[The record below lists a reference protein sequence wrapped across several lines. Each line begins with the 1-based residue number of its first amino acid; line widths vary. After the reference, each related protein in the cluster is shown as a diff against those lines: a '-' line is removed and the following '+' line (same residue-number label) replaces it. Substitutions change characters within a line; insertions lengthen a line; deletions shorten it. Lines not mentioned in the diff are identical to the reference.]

1 MEDKCCGYLTN
12 DYESTEERIFEEIFE
27 FPALVKDKGDKLIV
41 TFYGNYNER
50 HKNAVLKMMQK
61 NDEAERNV
69 PIPWLGNRK
78 VEVRF
83 K

>member
-1 MEDKCCGYLTN
+1 MSCLCSFFLVLQGTLET
-12 DYESTEERIFEEIFE
+12 IFEEIFE
-27 FPALVKDKGDKLIV
+27 FPALVKGKEDRLIV
-41 TFYGNYNER
+41 TFYGNYKER
-50 HKNAVLKMMQK
+50 HKNVVLKMMQK

>member
-1 MEDKCCGYLTN
+1 MTV
-12 DYESTEERIFEEIFE
+12 ESIFEEIFE
-27 FPALVKDKGDKLIV
+27 FPALIKGKGDRLIV
-41 TFYGNYNER
+41 TFYGNYKDR

-61 NDEAERNV
+61 INETGRNV

>member
-1 MEDKCCGYLTN
+1 MFEKMTIG
-12 DYESTEERIFEEIFE
+12 SIFEEIFE
-27 FPALVKDKGDKLIV
+27 FPALVKGKGDRLVV
-41 TFYGNYNER
+41 TFYGNYKER

-61 NDEAERNV
+61 IDEAERNV
-69 PIPWLGNRK
+69 HIPWLGNRK